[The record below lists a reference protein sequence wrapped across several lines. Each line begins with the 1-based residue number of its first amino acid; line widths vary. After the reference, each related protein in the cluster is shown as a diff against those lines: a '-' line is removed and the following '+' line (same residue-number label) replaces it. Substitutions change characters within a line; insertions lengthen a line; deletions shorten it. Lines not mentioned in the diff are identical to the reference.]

1 MQGSPRPC
9 VWGVGWACAGKAKRQ
24 AAMALLGCLEKLCSS
39 NDPISAEQWARALRS
54 RLLAGSD
61 LEILDVDVL
70 NNLAIL
76 YYSRMQ
82 YRRSLKAA
90 RRQRHHD
97 LAVGRDPQGGPP
109 PQLLRHP
116 RPPEAPQRRAAL
128 RQQRTLAPG
137 ALLLPRDRGCPRD
150 RAAVRQA
157 FPSCTQPVLT
167 EICLCHAHS
176 C

>member
-1 MQGSPRPC
+1 

-82 YRRSLKAA
+82 YRRSLKAIKAAIKTCTRLEGSGIMTSQSAATRKAALHLNSCDTLARLKRHNDALHSANSALSLLEHSSSPAIEDVPAIELRCA
-90 RRQRHHD
+90 RRFHR
-97 LAVGRDPQGGPP
+97 
-109 PQLLRHP
+109 
-116 RPPEAPQRRAAL
+116 
-128 RQQRTLAPG
+128 
-137 ALLLPRDRGCPRD
+137 
-150 RAAVRQA
+150 VRSP
-157 FPSCTQPVLT
+157 F
-167 EICLCHAHS
+167 
-176 C
+176 